1 MDKSTLPSTAFQT
14 FTREAEGHAAAWL
27 EAVEKLGGASSLDAR
42 TGELVYLGILAAL
55 RLESGIGFHAA
66 RAKALGASREDV
78 ISAVLAGLPA
88 AGNAVIQSL
97 PPALAAYDGAPE
109 KADTS
114 TG

>member
-1 MDKSTLPSTAFQT
+1 MPQRGWRRSRNSEAHRRST
-14 FTREAEGHAAAWL
+14 HA
-27 EAVEKLGGASSLDAR
+27 
-42 TGELVYLGILAAL
+42 
-55 RLESGIGFHAA
+55 LESGIGFHAA

-109 KADTS
+109 KADTDTS